1 VNSGAKFNGGVYTHE
16 FRGSCYNHGYVTS
29 IGNIF
34 FNPSSDI
41 TILTDGPQLDCNG
54 TVTLGGSGL
63 ITTVGAPT
71 SFNNVTVINTNP
83 AGYTCIGNWY
93 MYGDLVIGSNS
104 IFHAG
109 SYTHTI
115 GGNILSTGTLD
126 GAGSTFVVTS
136 PTAQLTTSS
145 VTTFNNFTIN
155 SGATLTANS
164 DFNVSSNF
172 MNNGA
177 FNAAGSTGA
186 LTMVGSGASIIGG
199 STTPSTLGQL
209 AINKTGGAIATLAD
223 NLSAMTNVHII
234 QGTLNQSTYSI
245 AENSGNGQ
253 LIIGSAGML
262 QIGGTN
268 TLPTFTTYSLDA
280 LSTVEYNGAAT
291 AQTISNAS
299 NYGNL
304 IISNTGNKT
313 ANGALTVQT
322 NFTLSNGTFIGGAYT
337 HNVGGNWLMS
347 GGTFTNTGTT
357 INLNGTG
364 AQTISS
370 TGAFNNLTV
379 NKTNGIS
386 SQLSDITVDGALTLT
401 NGVLT
406 TGTYKAISSSTGTVA
421 RTNGWVNGN
430 LQKYG
435 ATGATSLTFEVGDA
449 TVYAPITTA
458 FASVTTAGNL
468 IGSTTKYDNPN
479 MPSSL
484 MNISKSVN
492 RYWTLTDGGIVFTTA
507 TVTPTWVAADVDAGA
522 ITSNFKIKS
531 YDGIDWHLLTS
542 VNPLATS
549 IQAIGCTDLGTFV
562 VGEATTETQWTGVI
576 SSNWNI
582 TGNWSSGIPDA
593 STNVLITSGTPNNPI
608 VDATSGDAAVQ
619 YLSIVSG
626 AILTVSGA
634 TLEITGGVS
643 NDGTFTASNG
653 TINLLSAETI
663 ILENNTF
670 TGNVVKNLINDDLS
684 VTLAGDL
691 TISNSLTLTKGSFQI
706 AANTLTLNGSITTT
720 SGKLVGGTTSN
731 IIVGGS
737 AATLSLPG
745 VSLNNLTI
753 NRANGAT
760 ISGNVAVNNV
770 LTLTNG
776 ALTLGADTLILINT
790 PVRTSGSIDASNSSA
805 TLEFNNASS
814 ITLPSSLFSA
824 AVNNLY
830 LKGAGGI
837 IAGSDFTVNGAL
849 NLEAANP
856 SATQGLLD
864 MSTYTLTMG
873 ATSSTVGTA
882 DAEGNIQRTSI
893 SANTAYS
900 FGNKY
905 TTITISGVTTQMP
918 TSITVTATIGTYGNW
933 PTQTVLDANYPGLY
947 SGKGTNP
954 VNRTYKIAMT
964 APSGYT
970 APYSF
975 PNTIVTVSLHY
986 LDSELN
992 GLTESNLVTA
1002 NYDVGG
1008 GTPEADEHG
1017 VSTYND
1023 TYNYVSSSDLPLN
1036 YFIYDATY
1044 QNWYEVFS
1052 LIEHQDQAYMTWN
1065 GSYSSSWSNTLN
1077 WTPAGTP
1084 GATTHVVIP
1093 DANLT
1098 NNDPIIPTTEINSIT
1113 FQNNSIASL
1122 GSSVLTINGTSGA
1135 WNNQGGTINQGT
1147 STILFTGV
1155 GATISGNTDFYN
1167 VQIADGASIVNQLG
1181 DYMRIYGNITKTGSG
1196 TGQWITDTYNATIEY
1211 AGANQ
1216 TILATDGNPSYHTL
1230 VLSGSGTKT
1239 LPSSYLKFDG
1249 DLVLS
1254 DTVTVT
1260 ATGNLSTT
1268 GNMVIGDAATFNTST
1283 SADTIA
1289 GNLRVLGNMN
1299 VASGGTVKLTGATS
1313 DFRVSYAGRLT
1324 NAGTVSVP
1332 STGSITIVGNDS
1344 TVGQILNSATINN
1357 AGNIRFEKDFLA
1369 GAGWYFMSLPFDV
1382 SQSNITNAITGG
1394 SLTWGDLTTSTAD
1407 YYVARYDGA
1416 ARDVGGKPNVTGAG
1430 AYWANATS
1438 HKFNKNQGYIV
1449 AANANTRIRFTSD
1462 NSGDVDL
1469 FGSANVS
1476 PAVTKAVTNSDSKH
1490 WSWNLMG
1497 NSFSAGFDLAG
1508 ATQGDAPF
1516 YYFNGVNYVTIMAGD
1531 SYKVYPFTSFFL
1543 QAFDAESTITY
1554 NKNNISFKAAT
1565 VSDYDEVD
1573 LTIRDSSNTNYER
1586 AVDRFRLRVRDDA
1599 TTGFDPQLD
1608 GLKFVSSNTSVPQLY
1623 CIYNGSSY
1631 SVNSIPKDTT
1641 VITTTIPLTLYTG
1654 VKKSYTIRI
1663 ANPEKVKRFTNV
1675 YLTDASTGAQV
1686 DLLTTPTYTFS
1697 AASTGTT
1704 STRLAIV
1711 LKSTANIPTNLQLQ
1725 QQSNGTIIVK
1735 SQSGKV
1741 TIEGLH
1747 GKAKV
1752 SIFDITGRQIAKF
1765 NNVQNYQ
1772 VLPVSLDGIYL
1783 IKVQSA
1789 DQEFITKLLLKVK

>member
-1 VNSGAKFNGGVYTHE
+1 MTSVN
-16 FRGSCYNHGYVTS
+16 
-29 IGNIF
+29 
-34 FNPSSDI
+34 
-41 TILTDGPQLDCNG
+41 
-54 TVTLGGSGL
+54 
-63 ITTVGAPT
+63 
-71 SFNNVTVINTNP
+71 
-83 AGYTCIGNWY
+83 
-93 MYGDLVIGSNS
+93 
-104 IFHAG
+104 
-109 SYTHTI
+109 
-115 GGNILSTGTLD
+115 
-126 GAGSTFVVTS
+126 
-136 PTAQLTTSS
+136 
-145 VTTFNNFTIN
+145 
-155 SGATLTANS
+155 
-164 DFNVSSNF
+164 
-172 MNNGA
+172 
-177 FNAAGSTGA
+177 
-186 LTMVGSGASIIGG
+186 
-199 STTPSTLGQL
+199 
-209 AINKTGGAIATLAD
+209 IA
-223 NLSAMTNVHII
+223 

-245 AENSGNGQ
+245 AENSGNG
-253 LIIGSAGML
+253 LLTIGSAGTL

-268 TLPTFTTYSLDA
+268 TLPTFTTYSLDP
-280 LSTVEYNGAAT
+280 LSTVEYNGSAT
-291 AQTISNAS
+291 AQTISNVS

-379 NKTNGIS
+379 NKTSGIPS
-386 SQLSDITVDGALTLT
+386 LLSDITVNGTLTLT

-406 TGTYKAISSSTGTVA
+406 TGTYKAISPSSGSVSRTG
-421 RTNGWVNGN
+421 GWVNGN
-430 LQKYG
+430 LQKYC
-435 ATGATSLTFEVGDA
+435 ATGATSRTFEVGDA
-449 TVYAPITTA
+449 TVYAPITAA

-484 MNISKSVN
+484 MNINKSVN
-492 RYWTLTDGGIVFTTA
+492 RYWTLTNSGIAFTTA
-507 TVTPTWVAADVDAGA
+507 TVTPTWVAGDVDAGST
-522 ITSNFKIKS
+522 TSNFRIKS
-531 YDGIDWHLLTS
+531 YDGSVWSILTYA
-542 VNPLATS
+542 NALATS
-549 IQAIGCTDLGTFV
+549 IQATNCTEFGDFA
-562 VGEATTETQWTGVI
+562 VGEATSETQWTGAV

-593 STNVLITSGTPNNPI
+593 STNVLIPSGTPNNPLI
-608 VDATSGDAAVQ
+608 DATSGDGAVQ
-619 YLSIVSG
+619 SITVASG

-634 TLEITGGVS
+634 TLQITGGIS
-643 NDGTFTASNG
+643 NNGTFTASNG
-653 TINLLSAETI
+653 TINLLSSASQI
-663 ILENNTF
+663 IENSTF
-670 TGNVVKNLINDDLS
+670 TSNTVKNLIINNDLS

-706 AANTLTLNGSITTT
+706 AANTLTLNGSVTAT
-720 SGKLVGGTTSN
+720 SGTLVGGTTSN

-737 AATLSLPG
+737 SVTLSLPS

-753 NRANGAT
+753 NRANGAAIT
-760 ISGNVAVNNV
+760 GNVTINNV

-790 PVRTSGSIDASNSSA
+790 PVRTSGSIDASNSAA

-814 ITLPSSLFSA
+814 ITLPTSPFSA

-830 LKGAGGI
+830 LKGVGGI

-873 ATSSTVGTA
+873 AASSTIGTS
-882 DAEGNIQRTSI
+882 DVDGKIQRTSI
-893 SANTAYS
+893 SPNTSYS

-905 TTITISGVTTQMP
+905 TTIAILGATAQMP
-918 TSITVTATIGTYGNW
+918 TSISVTVTIGSYGNW
-933 PTQTVLDANYPGLY
+933 PTQSVLDANYPGLY
-947 SGKGTNP
+947 AGKGTNS
-954 VNRTYKIAMT
+954 VKRTYRIGMT
-964 APSGYT
+964 APSGYS

-975 PNTIVTVSLHY
+975 PNTIVNVSLHF

-992 GLTESNLVTA
+992 GLTETKLITA
-1002 NYDVGG
+1002 DYDVGLG
-1008 GTPEADEHG
+1008 SGAIPYADEHG
-1017 VSTYND
+1017 IATFND
-1023 TYNYVSSSDLPLN
+1023 TYDYISSSDLPLD

-1044 QNWYEVFS
+1044 QDWYEVFS
-1052 LIEHQDQAYMTWN
+1052 FIEHQDQAYMTWN
-1065 GSYSSSWSNTLN
+1065 GSYSSDWNNSLN
-1077 WTPAGTP
+1077 WTPIGTP
-1084 GATTHVVIP
+1084 GTTTKVIIP

-1098 NNDPIIPTTEINSIT
+1098 NNDPVIPTTEINAIT

-1122 GSSVLTINGTSGA
+1122 GSSVLTINGVSGA
-1135 WNNQGGTINQGT
+1135 WNNQGGNINQGT
-1147 STILFTGV
+1147 STILFTGL

-1167 VQIADGASIVNQLG
+1167 VQIADGASIVNELG
-1181 DYMRIYGNITKTGSG
+1181 NYTRIYGNITKTGSG
-1196 TGQWITDTYNATIEY
+1196 TGKWITDTYDATIEY

-1216 TILATDGNPSYHTL
+1216 TILATDGNPNYHTL
-1230 VLSGSGTKT
+1230 ILSGSGTKT

-1268 GNMVIGDAATFNTST
+1268 GNMVIGNAATFNTAT

-1299 VASGGTVKLTGATS
+1299 VASGGTVKLIGATS
-1313 DFRVSYAGRLT
+1313 DLRVAYAGELS
-1324 NAGTVSVP
+1324 NAGTLSVP

-1344 TVGQILNSATINN
+1344 AVGQILNSGTINN
-1357 AGNIRFEKDFLA
+1357 AGSIRFDKDFLA
-1369 GAGWYFMSLPFDV
+1369 SAGWYFMSLPFDV
-1382 SQSNITNAITGG
+1382 SESNITNGITGG
-1394 SLTWGDLTTSTAD
+1394 SLTWGDLATSTAD
-1407 YYVARYDGA
+1407 YYVARYDGV
-1416 ARDVGGKPNVTGAG
+1416 ARDAGGKPNITGAG
-1430 AYWANATS
+1430 VYWANATT

-1449 AANANTRIRFTSD
+1449 AANADARIRFTSD

-1476 PAVTKAVTNSDSKH
+1476 PTVTQATTNGDSKH

-1497 NSFSAGFDLAG
+1497 NPFSAGFDLAG

-1531 SYKVYPFTSFFL
+1531 SYKTYPFTSFFL
-1543 QAFDAESTITY
+1543 QAFDAASTITY

-1565 VSDYDEVD
+1565 ASDYDEVD
-1573 LTIRDSSNTNYER
+1573 LTIRDSSNTKYER

-1623 CIYNGSSY
+1623 CNYNGNNY

-1641 VITTTIPLTLYTG
+1641 VTTTTIPLTLYTG
-1654 VKKSYTIRI
+1654 AKKSYTIRI
-1663 ANPEKVKRFTNV
+1663 ANPERVKRFTNV
-1675 YLTDASTGAQV
+1675 YLTDANTGAQV

-1697 AASTGTT
+1697 TTSTGTT
-1704 STRLAIV
+1704 TTRLALV
-1711 LKSTANIPTNLQLQ
+1711 LESTGNATNLQLQ
-1725 QQSNGTIIVK
+1725 KQSNGTIIVK

-1741 TIEGLH
+1741 TIEGIH

-1752 SIFDITGRQIAKF
+1752 SIFDITGRQVAKF

-1783 IKVQSA
+1783 INVQSV
-1789 DQEFITKLLLKVK
+1789 DQEFITKLLFKVK